1 MGREHKNGH
10 HDHNHNHDHDHHHD
24 HDHDHAHV
32 QEERPV
38 PEITSGGRIAHPHG
52 DHDHHGH
59 SHDHARETDK
69 KRLLLTLA
77 LTGAILVA
85 EVIGGFLS
93 GSLALLSDAGH
104 VLTDASAQLLS
115 LLALLFA
122 SRPADKRRTYGY
134 YRLEILAALANGVAL
149 VALAGFILY
158 SAWKRIDSPPEVKT
172 GLMLVVA
179 AAGLV
184 ANLVAARLLHRA
196 HTLNARGAYLHIVSD
211 TLASAAVV
219 VGGLIM
225 LATGG
230 LYILDPILGVV
241 IAIVVL
247 WSAIRLIREAIDIL
261 LEAVPS
267 SIDLEKVRDDV
278 LAVDGIADVHDLHI
292 WTITSGMYA
301 LSAHVVVKHGHAC
314 DNDALLTRIKQ
325 VLLDRHRIGHS
336 TLQLESTEYE
346 HIGHV
351 H

>member
-1 MGREHKNGH
+1 MGRDHG
-10 HDHNHNHDHDHHHD
+10 HDHAPPCDQDRHDHDRD
-24 HDHDHAHV
+24 
-32 QEERPV
+32 QGPSRPV
-38 PEITSGGRIAHPHG
+38 PEIASGGRIAHPHG
-52 DHDHHGH
+52 DHDVHA
-59 SHDHARETDK
+59 HDHAHARETDK
-69 KRLLLTLA
+69 RRLLLTLA

-85 EVIGGFLS
+85 ELIGGFLS

-122 SRPADKRRTYGY
+122 SRPADTRRTYGY

-158 SAWKRIDSPPEVKT
+158 QAWQRVGSPPEVKT
-172 GLMLVVA
+172 DLMLAVA
-179 AAGLV
+179 SVGLV
-184 ANLVAARLLHRA
+184 ANLVAAALLHRA
-196 HTLNARGAYLHIVSD
+196 HTLNVRGAYLHILSD

-219 VGGLIM
+219 VGGVIM
-225 LATGG
+225 LVTGG
-230 LYILDPILGVV
+230 MYILDPILGVV
-241 IAIVVL
+241 IAFVVL
-247 WSAIRLIREAIDIL
+247 WSAVRLIREAIDIL
-261 LEAVPS
+261 LEAVPA

-278 LAVDGIADVHDLHI
+278 LSLDGIADVHDLHI